1 MPFVF
6 AHGFSLVCRYEQTK
20 APVYISRN
28 SFRQLLEL
36 IPFDLK
42 IPMPMPEQNKRSF
55 YHDYRSRCIYMI
67 TLKKKPGISN
77 FGEIAGDCRI
87 PPGQPGC
94 AYVDLSPLGHQI
106 RKAIWNL
113 PLFELGVKV
122 YQYAIMPDHVHI
134 VLFIQQE
141 RKEPLG
147 TIVAHFKRR
156 FDKFFSEGYNDQ
168 ILHPKRSLD
177 VLIRY
182 VKENPHR
189 LAVRKFRPDYF
200 RRVRHFAING
210 MEVEAYGNFFL
221 LKHAV
226 IEPVVVHRAWTH
238 QELDKNRKHWLFI
251 AKSGG
256 ILVSPFISKAEK
268 EVRAA
273 AIEAGGRIIEIRP
286 EPMGERFKPIGGSFQ
301 LCEEGRLLIV
311 APVGG
316 ADLTRKRCLDLNA
329 VAATI
334 AAYPSLVPM
343 PTQGRRG

>member
-1 MPFVF
+1 
-6 AHGFSLVCRYEQTK
+6 
-20 APVYISRN
+20 
-28 SFRQLLEL
+28 
-36 IPFDLK
+36 
-42 IPMPMPEQNKRSF
+42 
-55 YHDYRSRCIYMI
+55 MI
-67 TLKKKPGISN
+67 TLKKRPGISD
-77 FGEIAGDCRI
+77 FGKIAGDCRI

-94 AYVDLSPLGHQI
+94 AYVELSPLGHQI
-106 RKAIWNL
+106 RKSIWNL
-113 PLFELGVKV
+113 PLFEPGVKV

-134 VLFIQQE
+134 ILFIQQD
-141 RKEPLG
+141 RQEPLG

-177 VLIRY
+177 VLIKY

-189 LAVRKFRPDYF
+189 LAIRKHHPDYF
-200 RRVRHFAING
+200 RRVRRFAIND

-226 IEPVVVHRAWTH
+226 IEPVVVHRAWTPE
-238 QELDKNRKHWLFI
+238 ELDRNRRRWLFI
-251 AKSGG
+251 AQSGG

-286 EPMGERFKPIGGSFQ
+286 EPMGERFKPSGASFQ

-311 APVGG
+311 VPVG
-316 ADLTRKRCLDLNA
+316 ASDLTRARCLGLNA

-334 AAYPSLVPM
+334 AAYPSLVPI
-343 PTQGRRG
+343 PRQSRPG